1 MKKVLM
7 LAAVAAMALAGPAV
21 AQDKKQ
27 LVIVVKGLDN
37 AFFEAIN
44 QGCQKWNG
52 ENTDSEYEC
61 FYTGPASTSD
71 EAGEA
76 QIVADMLAKPTTA
89 AIAISPSNAP
99 LIAQTIR
106 NSNPT
111 IPVMTLDADL
121 ANGRR
126 RSAQDLSRHRQ
137 LPDGSSVSATTSR
150 RPLRMAVSVC
160 TIMGN
165 PAADNIARRAQGFRD
180 AITGQKGL
188 AALAG
193 EGGWT
198 EAPGCPVFTNDD
210 GVKGVQAM
218 TDILAANPD
227 LKAFGIMGGWPLFM
241 APQPYRDLFRP
252 LADKIASN
260 ELRHR
265 RCRHDRRRSRDRRRR
280 PRDRARWSASVRDG
294 LPCSVDDDLAHQGR
308 RTFRIRSSPASTNAP
323 RTRSTPASRSNLQL
337 ADLTWRGALRRAPFV
352 CGALE
357 ETWMQLLVTGVTG
370 KVGQALPQPL
380 PRRAALERRA
390 DRGALQQP
398 DDPRDRPRRRS
409 SAARSTIPRSSPARW
424 PARRMCCTWRR

>member
-1 MKKVLM
+1 MKKVLL
-7 LAAVAAMALAGPAV
+7 LAAAAALALAGSAV
-21 AQDKKQ
+21 AQEKKQ

-52 ENTDSEYEC
+52 ENKDSEYEC

-76 QIVADMLAKPTTA
+76 QIVADMLAKPSTA

-99 LIAQTIR
+99 LIAQTIKT
-106 NSNPT
+106 SGTT

-121 ANGRR
+121 AVEDAGLRKTYLGTDNYLMGERIGHYVKT
-126 RSAQDLSRHRQ
+126 AA
-137 LPDGSSVSATTSR
+137 PDGG
-150 RPLRMAVSVC
+150 LVC
-160 TIMGN
+160 TILGN

-188 AALAG
+188 TALAG

-218 TDILAANPD
+218 TDILAANPT

-241 APQPYRDLFRP
+241 APQPYRDLFKP

-260 ELRHR
+260 ELVIG
-265 RCRHDRRRSRDRRRR
+265 
-280 PRDRARWSASVRDG
+280 A
-294 LPCSVDDDLAHQGR
+294 
-308 RTFRIRSSPASTNAP
+308 
-323 RTRSTPASRSNLQL
+323 
-337 ADLTWRGALRRAPFV
+337 ADTIGDEVAIA
-352 CGALE
+352 GE
-357 ETWMQLLVTGVTG
+357 GLVTAL
-370 KVGQALPQPL
+370 VGQRPFEMGYLAPSTMISLIKG
-380 PRRAALERRA
+380 ETVA
-390 DRGALQQP
+390 DPVFTGL
-398 DDPRDRPRRRS
+398 DE
-409 SAARSTIPRSSPARW
+409 
-424 PARRMCCTWRR
+424 CTKDTVETCIQK

>member
-1 MKKVLM
+1 MKKVLL
-7 LAAVAAMALAGPAV
+7 LAAAAAMALAGPAV

-52 ENTDSEYEC
+52 ENPDSEYEC

-76 QIVADMLAKPTTA
+76 QIVADMLAKPSTA

-106 NSNPT
+106 NANPT

-121 ANGRR
+121 
-126 RSAQDLSRHRQ
+126 SAEDAALRKTYLGTDNYLMGERIGHYVKTAA
-137 LPDGSSVSATTSR
+137 PDGG
-150 RPLRMAVSVC
+150 LVC

-165 PAADNIARRAQGFRD
+165 PAADNIGRRAQGFRD
-180 AITGQKGL
+180 ALSGQKGL

-252 LADKIASN
+252 LADRIASN
-260 ELRHR
+260 
-265 RCRHDRRRSRDRRRR
+265 DFVIG
-280 PRDRARWSASVRDG
+280 A
-294 LPCSVDDDLAHQGR
+294 
-308 RTFRIRSSPASTNAP
+308 
-323 RTRSTPASRSNLQL
+323 
-337 ADLTWRGALRRAPFV
+337 ADTIGDEVAIA
-352 CGALE
+352 GE
-357 ETWMQLLVTGVTG
+357 GLVTAL
-370 KVGQALPQPL
+370 VGQRPFEMGYLAPSTMISLING
-380 PRRAALERRA
+380 ENV
-390 DRGALQQP
+390 P
-398 DDPRDRPRRRS
+398 DPVFTGLDE
-409 SAARSTIPRSSPARW
+409 
-424 PARRMCCTWRR
+424 CTKDTVDTCIQK